1 MSVFAGDRIAAVAL
15 LQGSKAIDQAGSSAP
30 SHDQRGVK
38 RDKHAD
44 IGAFERT

>member
-1 MSVFAGDRIAAVAL
+1 MSVFAGDRIATVAL
-15 LQGSKAIDQAGSSAP
+15 LKGSKAIDHVGSGAP

-38 RDKHAD
+38 RDKHPD